1 MIVEI
6 EEFKLLFLLYGLGFY
21 FGVMNVISS
30 GYIKILNKRLEEFD
44 FSI

>member
-21 FGVMNVISS
+21 FGVMNVINS

-44 FSI
+44 IGI